1 MKTIGEAMQPDERWR
16 IFMCNDPETGIRP
29 LTFTDHYGD
38 ISRLDL
44 PPVGVPLVE
53 RLYERAQHCL
63 LYSWLDYELSLVA
76 EAQAFSSADLAL
88 TLRVNDPKVVNF
100 APRLRHAVEQG
111 WVTPPPPK
119 PASRGRRRA
128 GPGRR
133 PASRPAL
140 RNDLMHGSA
149 QVHDFSIAAM
159 VFDHLRAIICELNGV
174 VPPPGPTSTLLRPP
188 TMNGMQVS

>member
-16 IFMCNDPETGIRP
+16 IFMCNDPQTGIRP

-119 PASRGRRRA
+119 PDHAPDEWQSTHQMLA
-128 GPGRR
+128 
-133 PASRPAL
+133 AL

>member
-16 IFMCNDPETGIRP
+16 IFMCNDPETGVRP

-38 ISRLDL
+38 ICRLDL
-44 PPVGVPLVE
+44 PPVGIPLVE

-76 EAQAFSSADLAL
+76 EAQAFTSADLAL
-88 TLRVNDPKVVNF
+88 KLRVNDPKVVNF
-100 APRLRHAVEQG
+100 APRLKHAVEQG

-119 PASRGRRRA
+119 PDDA
-128 GPGRR
+128 
-133 PASRPAL
+133 PAEWQGTHQMLVAL

-174 VPPPGPTSTLLRPP
+174 APPPGPTSTLLRPP
-188 TMNGMQVS
+188 TMNGMPVS